1 MKLLLRWLITAI
13 ALVVAVLVIPGIEL
27 TGTNAFVAV
36 AVTAA
41 ILGLLNAFLRPI
53 LAFMACGLVVVTL
66 GFALLFINA
75 LVLWLAS
82 WIAQNW
88 FNIGFVIDGF
98 WPAFWGGIVI
108 SVVSFFLSMFVY
120 DEPAKQ
126 RSNEIVV

>member
-1 MKLLLRWLITAI
+1 MKLLLRWIITAI
-13 ALVVAVLVIPGIEL
+13 SLVVAVLLIPGITLE
-27 TGTNAFVAV
+27 GDNAFLAV

-41 ILGLLNAFLRPI
+41 ILGLMNAFLRPI
-53 LAFMACGLVVVTL
+53 LAFLACGCVVITL

-75 LVLWLAS
+75 FVLWAAS

-88 FNIGFVIDGF
+88 FGIQFVVDGF

-120 DEPAKQ
+120 DEEPPQ
-126 RSNEIVV
+126 SNEIVI